1 VGEGLAILAAVAF
14 AVGTVLQQ
22 RGTLATEAGE
32 DDSRFLVQILHE
44 PIWLAGG
51 IVQAVGWIL
60 QAAALDRS
68 SLVVVQ
74 SITSLSLV
82 LALPLGVWL
91 TGQHIGRRETTGG
104 LLSLAGII
112 LFLSVGQPH
121 GGTTAPG
128 AADWWAAC
136 VITLGLV
143 AALTGLGRHT
153 AGAPRALT
161 FGIAAGLAF
170 GLQAAVTK
178 TFVAEIGGGVLEL
191 LATWSVYVLILSAI
205 VGFVC
210 QQSALKS
217 GVLAPAIASSNS
229 VTLFSSVVLGVTVY
243 GEHLSSGGAGQVASA
258 YLGLAVAIGGVALL
272 AGSAAPA
279 QEDLRPDQTT
289 GGRPGSDD

>member
-1 VGEGLAILAAVAF
+1 L
-14 AVGTVLQQ
+14 
-22 RGTLATEAGE
+22 
-32 DDSRFLVQILHE
+32 
-44 PIWLAGG
+44 
-51 IVQAVGWIL
+51 
-60 QAAALDRS
+60 
-68 SLVVVQ
+68 
-74 SITSLSLV
+74 
-82 LALPLGVWL
+82 
-91 TGQHIGRRETTGG
+91 
-104 LLSLAGII
+104 
-112 LFLSVGQPH
+112 
-121 GGTTAPG
+121 
-128 AADWWAAC
+128 
-136 VITLGLV
+136 ITLGPV
-143 AALTGLGRHT
+143 AALTRLGWHA

-191 LATWSVYVLILSAI
+191 LATWSVYVLIFSAI

-272 AGSAAPA
+272 AGSAPPA
-279 QEDLRPDQTT
+279 QADQRPDQPA
-289 GGRPGSDD
+289 GRRSGSDR